1 MDIRFAD
8 TTEAAYQDRV
18 CSILA
23 SLSLMVDARKHMG
36 DCSGNLRWLYQR
48 EMEYHYK
55 RAVFE
60 ALRLLGILIHD
71 TGIANGTNLDHLCE
85 SGHTALDNLIS
96 RYVKGFDTE
105 VNQRTF
111 ESSQ

>member
-23 SLSLMVDARKHMG
+23 SLSLMVDAQKHSG
-36 DCSGNLRWLYQR
+36 DCNGNLRWLYRR
-48 EMEYHYK
+48 EMEYHYR

-60 ALRLLGILIHD
+60 TLRLLGILIHD
-71 TGIANGTNLDHLCE
+71 TGIVNETNLNRLCE
-85 SGHTALDNLIS
+85 NGHTALEDLIS
-96 RYVKGFDTE
+96 RYAKCFDTE
-105 VNQRTF
+105 V
-111 ESSQ
+111 E